1 MSMEKYKEFLSYQ
14 ETYRTNKIQ
23 DKDLLL
29 YIDWI
34 LPYCLA
40 TDGNNATLDHLL
52 YNDRII
58 EYFEEYKSLLC
69 PLCESKLHHDNFSK
83 DFFNCS
89 HCNIFFYPE
98 DYDANS
104 AITSYLYN
112 TIKSTECQE
121 KNLIFQENLQE
132 INEVSNNDL
141 GNMNLQTFKD
151 YQEFY
156 AQESINDKKVLVNI
170 QKTLPKYLHV
180 DKRSKKL
187 DHLYYDAT
195 IVEHLQKAQKGSY
208 VCPICNSGL
217 GENKSGALNFDDNA
231 QYFHCFACGISLFPI
246 NSQLRDTINSLLG
259 KINFNSDKE
268 AKKEEF
274 QENIEDFYNQLL
286 LQHNELTLQE
296 RKAII
301 EKTFANRCYSSDVI
315 DYVLSSN
322 YFVIAN
328 DDKYNQ
334 YKRVYVSIYDTNLQ
348 DKIGF
353 QKLFYS
359 DEKGLTKIYKSCS
372 SLGFTLFNNANFP
385 NCCFIVESVTNALAI
400 YNSGFNALCCYT
412 KGSEQPEKAYAFAL
426 QNGLQPIL
434 FLDRDATKFDSKYIA
449 INWLVNIEPFFS
461 PLQLKSNADASDL
474 LKLDK
479 QFLCDLL
486 RNAYNTYYKKQSYSQ
501 ETLEQAFQSKARLN
515 IIQAQVGNGKTTLA
529 ITNYKNALNPL
540 YSVYTKDATEEVGD
554 RLIEELATEANVVNS
569 DCPIITDDKHGII
582 TTHERLSKTTQLED
596 YAVYGDKPIDVAFID
611 EMHKFFIEQNKTIAQ
626 PYYTTLSNEDVKD
639 YMAIDNNQNMT
650 KYVKDGLDLQV
661 LAYKQNDNRLTTS
674 PIVMPTEVSAT
685 DVRNNKLQDVY
696 LDRKYTVRELVDPK
710 NYDTLIEGTTNIY
723 AKKIDSNLAYW
734 LKEYTINASFEDLLN
749 YNYDEIKEKLK
760 SEYPKLFNSIRNI
773 CLPLALAF
781 FRNCYLVCAFPIR
794 KSDNKALSF
803 DEWQENTRHNVEIKD
818 NNNRSIYFKIQL
830 RYQNLQPLVNIINK
844 AKRLFLFG
852 ASDFTYKEALLNE
865 FSSYFGND
873 FKYFNLAPLGK
884 KELQTSLLKIKKIED
899 KDIAQLLKG
908 ISCLD
913 CNAVFVTPKIERAK
927 KVFDLLKRHKI
938 NGFTF
943 FKDECF
949 TSFFY
954 DTLDYVTTDNKAK
967 EKPFKDIVVYAN
979 SPILESSNKLENY
992 TLMLLDCNI
1001 FKPTIEYANPY
1012 LQDLGVTITEQLKT
1026 KLIQI
1031 IGRLYRQKGHKIVIV
1046 LMNHSSVEFDI
1057 VSFLREK
1064 SEVVNVYEDS
1074 NNFTYYNNPKDFVSN
1089 IQRALQGD
1097 EMTKYKVVREKKK
1110 TEKRQEQK
1118 EQKQEQ
1124 KQAKIVEMV
1133 IKEASER
1140 EIQRTSHDYEEH
1152 TAQETL
1158 AYNKHLIFDTHK
1170 PQSENPFNDEILN
1183 SPYISFD
1190 TEVFPNKFIIC
1201 YHDFLKNAYSQV
1213 LDKYNLD
1220 YEWLKH
1226 FVRLPL
1232 IGFNNAN
1239 YDNMILYKALNL
1251 LAPNSQATL
1260 KDYDFNKFLK
1270 EFSNSIIEDKEHDK
1284 AFWQFRKR
1292 AYAIGIGDSMEMV
1305 TKNIPGKSKDS
1316 LKCFMLDLGLPIKE
1330 TPYSFDTV
1338 LTEEQTQEVIGYCNN
1353 DSLTVKLLIEKYK
1366 GHFQTSKLL
1375 AEQAG
1380 LNGNYPKISLLSEII
1395 YNKELT
1401 DKERRQYN
1409 LLTLK
1414 VITDKYPN
1422 FKFNTGIEGK
1432 ERYVNEYEDYK
1443 YLLGEGGF
1451 NLLPENVLKK
1461 DAFGNWQPIE
1471 SNNGLYLDVTSLD
1484 IDSMHPNSAIQENY
1498 FGKYTKNY
1506 QDILEM
1512 KELCSSYNSFE
1523 YKQEELAKRGH
1534 IVNNE
1539 QELKEIRGLFK
1550 LILNS
1555 TYGNTYIKDKK
1566 TNQVKASALNKCE
1579 HNIIALY
1586 GSAYSSTL
1594 HHTLVTELI
1603 KEFPDIVIVQMKT
1616 DSIKIANC
1624 TQKHIDFCN
1633 NLAKEYGYTYKV
1645 EDTFQYIACKGNEYI
1660 AINSKGEIVKSSSDD
1675 EQEDYNVDI
1684 KGSTFKILYDD
1695 RGHLRT
1701 KNDLRSLLIMIKGKS
1716 IYKLGTVQELG
1727 KGKTT
1732 FNYVKDVQSHKVQYF
1747 LPVIESCKEGLYPYY
1762 ENKNGS
1768 KCAVS
1773 GFKNQKVIAIYD
1785 LKELEI
1791 IDKSM
1796 IDYDFFQ
1803 NNVLNVLD
1811 VVLDIFLAKRE
1822 PELISKLKKQ
1832 NYSNR
1837 ISMKLPKLNSN
1848 ELYFF
1853 NVLKNKLAFV

>member
-1 MSMEKYKEFLSYQ
+1 MSHALENIKEFVSYQ
-14 ETYRTNKIQ
+14 ELYKTREIEDPDNFLLNKIDSMLPEFLWLDY
-23 DKDLLL
+23 DKS
-29 YIDWI
+29 
-34 LPYCLA
+34 
-40 TDGNNATLDHLL
+40 TLDHLF
-52 YNDRII
+52 YDERIVDFFT
-58 EYFEEYKSLLC
+58 ESKEMLC
-69 PLCESKLHHDNFSK
+69 PLCGCILNHNNFSK
-83 DFFNCS
+83 DSFKCS
-89 HCNIFFYPE
+89 HCSTLYIPKDE
-98 DYDANS
+98 SCNS

-121 KNLIFQENLQE
+121 KNQIFQENLQE
-132 INEVSNNDL
+132 INEVSNKELQMNDL
-141 GNMNLQTFKD
+141 ETFKD

-156 AQESINDKKVLVNI
+156 AQESINDKKVLDNI

-217 GENKSGALNFDDNA
+217 GENKSGALNYNSTSH
-231 QYFHCFACGISLFPI
+231 YFKCFACNTLLFPI
-246 NSQLRDTINSLLG
+246 EHSIDDYVDMHLG
-259 KINFNSDKE
+259 KVTSNNQEEKDAFQANIEEYNKQLQLQDL
-268 AKKEEF
+268 ALKEE
-274 QENIEDFYNQLL
+274 EK
-286 LQHNELTLQE
+286 
-296 RKAII
+296 RAII
-301 EKTFANRCYSSDVI
+301 ERTFSNRGFSSDVI
-315 DYVLSSN
+315 NYVANCESFL
-322 YFVIAN
+322 IA
-328 DDKYNQ
+328 DDNNRQGAKSL
-334 YKRVYVSIYDTNLQ
+334 YVVMFDSNLQ
-348 DKIGF
+348 DIIGYEKLYYSEQEERLAKYH
-353 QKLFYS
+353 QKGS
-359 DEKGLTKIYKSCS
+359 I
-372 SLGFTLFNNANFP
+372 LGYTLFSNPIYP

-400 YNSGFNALCCYT
+400 YDCGFNALCVYT
-412 KGSEQPEKAYAFAL
+412 KNKQPYKAYEFAL
-426 QNGLQPIL
+426 QNGKQPIL
-434 FLDRDATKFDSKYIA
+434 FLDRDVVNIDSNYIS
-449 INWLVNIEPFFS
+449 IDWKVNIEPFFS
-461 PLQLKSNADASDL
+461 PLQLKANADTSDL

-479 QFLCDLL
+479 QFLCDVL
-486 RNAYNTYYKKQSYSQ
+486 RNAFNSYYKKQCYSQ
-501 ETLEQAFQSKARLN
+501 TTLEEAFSSDAKFTV
-515 IIQAQVGNGKTTLA
+515 IQAQVGNGKTTLA
-529 ITNYKNALNPL
+529 ITKYKDAFNPL
-540 YSVYTKDATEEVGD
+540 YSVYTKDATEEVAD
-554 RLIEELATEANVVNS
+554 KLQEELKIEANIVNS
-569 DCPIITDDKHGII
+569 DSHIITEDKHGII

-596 YAVYGDKPIDVAFID
+596 YAIYGEQPIDVAFID
-611 EMHKFFIEQNKTIAQ
+611 EMHKFLQEHNDTIAQ
-626 PYYTTLSNEDVKD
+626 PYYTTNAKEDVKD
-639 YMAIDNNQNMT
+639 YIIINNNETMS
-650 KYVKDGLDLQV
+650 KYVKDGLSV
-661 LAYKQNDNRLTTS
+661 EVVAYKQNDDKQAVNPIEMPKKVSTTD
-674 PIVMPTEVSAT
+674 AH
-685 DVRNNKLQDVY
+685 KLQTIY
-696 LDRKYTVRELVDPK
+696 LDKAYSVQELVDPE
-710 NYDTLIEGTTNIY
+710 NYDTLIDGTTNIY
-723 AKKIDSNLAYW
+723 AKKIDEKLAFW
-734 LKEYTINASFEDLLN
+734 LSEYTINASLKEMLS
-749 YNYDEIKEKLK
+749 YDYDKIKEELK
-760 SEYPKLFNSIRNI
+760 IKYPKLFNSIRNI
-773 CLPLALAF
+773 CLPLALTF

-794 KSDNKALSF
+794 KHDKKPLSF
-803 DEWQENTRHNVEIKD
+803 EEWKQDIQRNIEMET
-818 NNNRSIYFKIQL
+818 NNNHSIYYKIEL
-830 RYQNLQPLVNIINK
+830 RYVNLQPLVNILK
-844 AKRLFLFG
+844 RAKKVFLFG
-852 ASDFTYKEALLNE
+852 ASDFVYKDALLEE
-865 FSSYFGND
+865 FSSCFAND
-873 FKYFNLAPLGK
+873 FKYYNLSPLGK
-884 KELQTSLLKIKKIED
+884 KELETSLLKVKKIED
-899 KDIAQLLKG
+899 KNLYQVLKEV
-908 ISCLD
+908 SSLD
-913 CNAVFVTPKIERAK
+913 CNSVFVTPKIERAK
-927 KVFDLLKRHKI
+927 DIYKLLKRHKL
-938 NGFTF
+938 NDFTF
-943 FKDECF
+943 FTKDCF
-949 TSFFY
+949 TSFFS
-954 DTLDYVTTDNKAK
+954 DSVDFETVDNKAK
-967 EKPFKDIVVYAN
+967 AKPYKNIVVYAN
-979 SPILESSNKLENY
+979 APILESSNKLEDY

-1001 FKPTIEYANPY
+1001 FKPKIEYANPY

-1026 KLIQI
+1026 KLIQT

-1046 LMNHSSVEFDI
+1046 LMNYTSVEFDL
-1057 VSFLREK
+1057 VSFLKEK

-1074 NNFTYYNNPKDFVSN
+1074 QNFTYYNNPKDFVAN
-1089 IQRALQGD
+1089 IQRALQGQ
-1097 EMTKYKVVREKKK
+1097 EMEKYKITRQNKQTKE
-1110 TEKRQEQK
+1110 RQEQK
-1118 EQKQEQ
+1118 QAKQEQ

-1239 YDNMILYKALNL
+1239 YDNRILYKALNL

-1338 LTEEQTQEVIGYCNN
+1338 LTEEQTQEVIGYCKN

-1461 DAFGNWQPIE
+1461 DAFGNWRTIE

-1484 IDSMHPNSAIQENY
+1484 IDSMHPNSAIQVNY

-1512 KELCSSYNSFE
+1512 KELCSSENSFV
-1523 YKQEELAKRGH
+1523 YKQEELAKIGH
-1534 IVNNE
+1534 IINNE
-1539 QELKEIRGLFK
+1539 EELKERRGLFK

-1624 TQKHIDFCN
+1624 TQKIIDYCN
-1633 NLAKEYGYTYKV
+1633 NFAKEYGYTYKV

-1701 KNDLRSLLIMIKGKS
+1701 KNDLRSLLITIKGKS
-1716 IYKLGTVQELG
+1716 VYKLGTMQELG
-1727 KGKTT
+1727 KKTT

-1747 LPVIESCKEGLYPYY
+1747 LPVIEACKEGLYPYY

-1785 LKELEI
+1785 LKELET

-1811 VVLDIFLAKRE
+1811 VVLDIFITKRE
-1822 PELISKLKKQ
+1822 LELISKLKKQ
-1832 NYSNR
+1832 NYSKR
-1837 ISMKLPKLNSN
+1837 INMKLPKLNSN